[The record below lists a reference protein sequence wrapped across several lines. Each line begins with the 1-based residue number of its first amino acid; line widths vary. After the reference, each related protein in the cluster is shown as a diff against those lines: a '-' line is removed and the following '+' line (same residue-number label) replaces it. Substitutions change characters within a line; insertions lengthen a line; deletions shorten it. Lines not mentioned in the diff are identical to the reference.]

1 MEEELVLKQQGVRSL
16 NEQPLFAPIFTIR
29 NCAVSGFLLSEN
41 VKNDSKPQIIIPPFT
56 RKISRDFFI
65 SPFLLPITLVADLD
79 QTFNFVVPRSSFA
92 FSDVSDTIS
101 FVCVLTCADAHMY
114 CVEV

>member
-1 MEEELVLKQQGVRSL
+1 
-16 NEQPLFAPIFTIR
+16 
-29 NCAVSGFLLSEN
+29 
-41 VKNDSKPQIIIPPFT
+41 
-56 RKISRDFFI
+56 
-65 SPFLLPITLVADLD
+65 LPITLVADLD

-92 FSDVSDTIS
+92 FSDVSDTMS

>member
-1 MEEELVLKQQGVRSL
+1 MEEELVLKRQGVRSL
-16 NEQPLFAPIFTIR
+16 NEPPLFAPICTIR

-41 VKNDSKPQIIIPPFT
+41 VKNDAKPQIIIPNFT
-56 RKISRDFFI
+56 RKISRDFYF
-65 SPFLLPITLVADLD
+65 SFLLPITLVADLD

-92 FSDVSDTIS
+92 FSDVSET
-101 FVCVLTCADAHMY
+101 CVDAHMY

>member
-1 MEEELVLKQQGVRSL
+1 M

-41 VKNDSKPQIIIPPFT
+41 VKNDAKPQIIIFT
-56 RKISRDFFI
+56 RKISRDFFT

-114 CVEV
+114 GVEV